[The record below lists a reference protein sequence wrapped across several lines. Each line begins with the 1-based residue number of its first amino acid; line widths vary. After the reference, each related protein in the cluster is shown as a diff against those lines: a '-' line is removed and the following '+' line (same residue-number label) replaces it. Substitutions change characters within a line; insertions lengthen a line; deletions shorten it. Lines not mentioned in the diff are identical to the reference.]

1 MTRRLTFG
9 LCLTVALGTLGC
21 QDPPAAPTSTTTTQ
35 PELRKHPTAGRDL
48 PDRGALT
55 LPRSARITDQYLTDL
70 ARRAIDPDDYVC
82 PASTPVVDWF
92 TNEVV
97 EFIVEEPARFE
108 LLYVKLWA
116 DLIPTYEAL
125 FFLTANRQQEFGYD
139 GEFTNVLRRTERDA
153 KRFWDIR
160 SEQIQMVP
168 LKGTMLQ
175 DPERVA
181 RTYRLPIGPPEPYN
195 LSADSAAK
203 VAAVIRQEVLAS
215 DVLDGGNH
223 PLFSFNAF
231 AFWTD
236 DGSIP
241 DKIIMGDGV
250 LEGYAAVGFEDVAP
264 QAVYAHEF
272 AHHIQ
277 HQNGYFEEEPP
288 PPPGGPRP
296 DTGAEFTRYTELM
309 ADAYSAYYLTHK
321 RGAALNRK
329 RVAQFLQVFFQ
340 IGDCGF
346 DSPAHHGTPN
356 QRMAAAEFGF
366 DVAHEAQKQG
376 HILSSDQFHDL
387 FVAAYPELIAPD
399 AT

>member
-1 MTRRLTFG
+1 MTRRLTFS
-9 LCLTVALGTLGC
+9 LCLAAALGTLGC
-21 QDPPAAPTSTTTTQ
+21 QEQPAAPITTSTTQSQLGQRTT
-35 PELRKHPTAGRDL
+35 AWRDL
-48 PDRGALT
+48 PSRGALT
-55 LPRSARITDQYLTDL
+55 LPRSARVTDPYPADL

-82 PASTPVVDWF
+82 VESTPVLDWF
-92 TNEVV
+92 NNEVIQ
-97 EFIVEEPARFE
+97 FITEEPARFE
-108 LLYVKLWA
+108 LLYVDLWA

-125 FFLTANRQQEFGYD
+125 FFLTENNQQEYGYD
-139 GEFTNVLRRTERDA
+139 GEFTHVLEKTDRDV

-168 LKGTMLQ
+168 MKGTMLQ

-181 RTYRLPIGPPEPYN
+181 RTYQLPIGPPEPYG
-195 LSADSAAK
+195 LSPDSAAK

-250 LEGYAAVGFEDVAP
+250 LEGYAAVGFQDVAP

-288 PPPGGPRP
+288 PPPNGPRP
-296 DTGAEFTRYTELM
+296 DTQAEFTRYTELM

-329 RVAQFLQVFFQ
+329 RVAEFLQVFFQ
-340 IGDCGF
+340 IGDCAF
-346 DSPAHHGTPN
+346 DNPGHHGTQN

-376 HILSSDQFHDL
+376 HILTSEQFHDL